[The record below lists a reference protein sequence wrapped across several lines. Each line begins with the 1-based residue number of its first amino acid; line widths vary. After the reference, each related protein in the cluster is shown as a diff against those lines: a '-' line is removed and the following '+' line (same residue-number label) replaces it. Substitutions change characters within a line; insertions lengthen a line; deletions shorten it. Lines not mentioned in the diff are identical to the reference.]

1 MRFKVLALGL
11 SLALLAIGCEEGGKN
26 APTVQDYAQKRD
38 ALMRKLRSRGDAPAA
53 PAAATAPA
61 AAVTDGGLTAS
72 GTVAEGY
79 TYQADG
85 KRDPFRSY
93 VLEHEKE
100 ISEHERGPLEQFD
113 LNQLQVVAVVWDTNR
128 PRALIEDPSGR
139 DYIVSQGTPIGKNE
153 GLVIRIDD
161 NTVLVRETYV
171 DYIGE
176 KTQKEIEMRVR
187 STQGG

>member
-1 MRFKVLALGL
+1 VRWKVLALL
-11 SLALLAIGCEEGGKN
+11 LALVLLAIGCEKGAKN
-26 APTVQDYAQKRD
+26 APTVRDYEQRRD
-38 ALMRKLRSRGDAPAA
+38 ALMRKLRSHGDDPAP
-53 PAAATAPA
+53 PAAAPDTAVA
-61 AAVTDGGLTAS
+61 GGGLTAE
-72 GTVAEGY
+72 GTVTEGY
-79 TYQADG
+79 TYQAEG
-85 KRDPFRSY
+85 KRDPFRSF

-100 ISEHERGPLEQFD
+100 LSEHERGPLEQFD

-139 DYIVSQGTPIGKNE
+139 DYIVSQGTAIGKNE